1 MNKKNL
7 RNYKNKINSVD
18 AYISGHDHNMQ
29 HWLHNRVHYFI
40 SGLGEFPN
48 LEMTH
53 MNNPMNPIEGS
64 NFLTNFHSSYFLF
77 FF

>member
-1 MNKKNL
+1 M
-7 RNYKNKINSVD
+7 D

-64 NFLTNFHSSYFLF
+64 NFSTKFYSTYFLIF
-77 FF
+77 VSKLIFEKFARF